1 MTQSILYTTSRDGDG
16 GSGERGLTGGPA
28 QSGPGRGAQAGRQVR
43 NGPRLESRTK
53 ACGRCGPTLSGLPSP
68 GAGGSPLSGLPP
80 PQQEEDS
87 MEAQHTGLRGGRLI
101 LGPRGPLGRPRLCE
115 EPGGE
120 GRWAGEPQDPAG
132 SWWPRGS
139 GHQEMPHCPRKRA
152 ASPYPASQGTRAPGK
167 QQEKPEAVGCGR
179 LGRRPSQGGNVDAAG
194 TPAPPEQPRPVPT
207 THISWKTADM
217 EPSAQHPEAAP
228 GRGTRSSPTPVPPRT
243 TCPHPGEPLLG
254 RKARGVGACK
264 PGLFN
269 GRNGQAPSWVSL
281 PCPGLPEGLRDP

>member
-1 MTQSILYTTSRDGDG
+1 MTQSILYTTSRDGDR

-101 LGPRGPLGRPRLCE
+101 LGPRGPLGRPRLRE

-152 ASPYPASQGTRAPGK
+152 ASPSLHPRAPGHLGSSRK
-167 QQEKPEAVGCGR
+167 SQRPWGVGGWGGDPHREGTWTQQGHR
-179 LGRRPSQGGNVDAAG
+179 LLLSS
-194 TPAPPEQPRPVPT
+194 PVPSPPHT
-207 THISWKTADM
+207 SPGKRLTWSPQHSTPRRLPTGVPAAVRP
-217 EPSAQHPEAAP
+217 PS
-228 GRGTRSSPTPVPPRT
+228 
-243 TCPHPGEPLLG
+243 HPGPPVLILG
-254 RKARGVGACK
+254 SPCWGGR
-264 PGLFN
+264 PGGWGLASRDSSMGGT
-269 GRNGQAPSWVSL
+269 GRP
-281 PCPGLPEGLRDP
+281 PPG